1 MSLGYEP
8 NELLPIPIT
17 IGMDSIP
24 RYIFVRPSVLI
35 DSDSIF
41 ETKYLQILPLAS
53 KTEDKSRAL
62 TG

>member
-8 NELLPIPIT
+8 NELLPST
-17 IGMDSIP
+17 RDSTP

-35 DSDSIF
+35 DSDSIS
-41 ETKYLQILPLAS
+41 ETKNLQILPLAS